1 MHADKR
7 LDDTLSGTTAISIL
21 FRGRTMY
28 VSNVGDSRAIV
39 VSSSTNS
46 GASSS
51 GSSSGIGTNLSQDG
65 RRLVAKP
72 LSVDQTPYR
81 KDERERL
88 KKYGARIL
96 SMDQIEGLEPVH
108 ENWGDLNLG
117 HTAPTC
123 APLKNNYLT
132 HNNMYHCPWL
142 HLFVM
147 ILSERVLIKVL
158 GCLNDVNDSQG
169 RTSTRA
175 GILLGCGPRT
185 GTTPAR
191 PSLAPWATAL
201 RRTAEWWPSRRSS
214 RGSSDPNLFPSYRQP
229 GPP

>member
-117 HTAPTC
+117 HTTPTC
-123 APLKNNYLT
+123 APLNDNHLI
-132 HNNMYHCPWL
+132 HNNMYHCLWL
-142 HLFVM
+142 HLFVYDF
-147 ILSERVLIKVL
+147 VL
-158 GCLNDVNDSQG
+158 
-169 RTSTRA
+169 R
-175 GILLGCGPRT
+175 
-185 GTTPAR
+185 
-191 PSLAPWATAL
+191 
-201 RRTAEWWPSRRSS
+201 SRKCV
-214 RGSSDPNLFPSYRQP
+214 GMFE
-229 GPP
+229 